1 MITFENI
8 IVNYGDF
15 KALDL
20 QTKIEIGPNDRVG
33 IIGSNG
39 SGKTTL
45 IKACLGLLPYT
56 GSITSDASVNEMA
69 VHLQANDYVDTMN
82 CKSIMET
89 VLQCQ
94 ISKSQE
100 LKELIDF
107 FDFNA
112 SLKKKYKQLSGGQKQ
127 RFTLILVLMQN
138 APLTFFDEV
147 TTGLDFETR
156 MSLMDKLSTWYQD
169 KGAAIVF
176 VTHYFEELSRLTN
189 KLLIIDK
196 GQFID
201 YGDRDELFRKYC
213 GHAVIIF
220 DDNESN
226 QRIASAF
233 TTCKA
238 PNGRLAVVC
247 ENQESELQVLLQL
260 NEASAN
266 YVRSDSDVELLYLN
280 ALEAYYEALS

>member
-1 MITFENI
+1 M
-8 IVNYGDF
+8 
-15 KALDL
+15 
-20 QTKIEIGPNDRVG
+20 P
-33 IIGSNG
+33 
-39 SGKTTL
+39 
-45 IKACLGLLPYT
+45 GLLPYT
-56 GSITSDASVNEMA
+56 GSITSDTSVNEMA
-69 VHLQANDYVDTMN
+69 VHLRANDYVDTMN
-82 CKSIMET
+82 CKSIIET

-100 LKELIDF
+100 LKDLIDF
-107 FDFNA
+107 FDFNS

-196 GQFID
+196 GHFID
-201 YGDRDELFRKYC
+201 YGDRDELFKKYC
-213 GHAVIIF
+213 GHL
-220 DDNESN
+220 
-226 QRIASAF
+226 
-233 TTCKA
+233 C
-238 PNGRLAVVC
+238 
-247 ENQESELQVLLQL
+247 
-260 NEASAN
+260 N
-266 YVRSDSDVELLYLN
+266 YF
-280 ALEAYYEALS
+280 